1 MKISGSRISDAATD
15 STLVKMTGTDVSR
28 ISYDEVTE
36 STVKMR
42 CRDVNRISDDE
53 AIDSTGKTKRVGEGY
68 ADLR

>member
-1 MKISGSRISDAATD
+1 M
-15 STLVKMTGTDVSR
+15 MGTDVSR
-28 ISYDEVTE
+28 ISYDEVKE
-36 STVKMR
+36 STVKTR